1 VSIGATNGG
10 GAPDRR
16 AASAFRSGVICFTR
30 TRTYLKFFHQ
40 SSDEYAVSLLLA
52 IAGSVRDS
60 ERRKVLFLSI
70 FSTFVFA
77 ILASCGPP
85 SLTSRAPLITFAG
98 TRQVHHQRETVTA
111 KVQPA
116 LASKEF
122 LQIWVRAD
130 DNQWYPCAPAKPDPT
145 SETWN
150 AVCQFGSDQHPAPE
164 GAQFVLGAFYTT
176 NRVNSEY
183 LPDSVWYLLK
193 TQQTK
198 PVLFSRNN

>member
-1 VSIGATNGG
+1 VIG
-10 GAPDRR
+10 
-16 AASAFRSGVICFTR
+16 FTR
-30 TRTYLKFFHQ
+30 TRIFL
-40 SSDEYAVSLLLA
+40 SSFINSPMNTLVSLLLA
-52 IAGSVRDS
+52 IAAEWVRNS
-60 ERRKVLFLSI
+60 ERRKASLLFI

-77 ILASCGPP
+77 IAAACGPP
-85 SLTSRAPLITFAG
+85 PQTATAPLIAFAG

-116 LASKEF
+116 LARKEF

-130 DNQWYPCAPAKPDPT
+130 DNQWYPCAAAKADP
-145 SETWN
+145 SSGAWN
-150 AVCQFGSDQHPAPE
+150 AVCQFGSDKHPAPE

-198 PVLFSRNN
+198 PVIFSRSN